1 MKIFSIALTLT
12 ALAAAAPIN
21 AQVPVTRLPSGTIN
35 TSARVDGS
43 WYPVGRDGS
52 GYQIYERQTRDAY
65 GNIVVQRARRNS
77 NGSMTVISTRTVANR
92 NGDDCTYARSTNSVG
107 DIIFGRTNNTV
118 CEDRGSRIDGGW
130 YQVGRGR
137 DNNSIYER
145 RTRDRNGNLVIQ
157 RARRNPNGTFT
168 ILNTRYAN
176 DNDKQWRKAQRQ
188 QEKEY
193 RKEQKE
199 REKEYRKANKGNGHG
214 NGNHRDDDDDRDDDN
229 GYRRNHR

>member
-1 MKIFSIALTLT
+1 
-12 ALAAAAPIN
+12 
-21 AQVPVTRLPSGTIN
+21 
-35 TSARVDGS
+35 
-43 WYPVGRDGS
+43 
-52 GYQIYERQTRDAY
+52 
-65 GNIVVQRARRNS
+65 
-77 NGSMTVISTRTVANR
+77 
-92 NGDDCTYARSTNSVG
+92 
-107 DIIFGRTNNTV
+107 
-118 CEDRGSRIDGGW
+118 
-130 YQVGRGR
+130 
-137 DNNSIYER
+137 
-145 RTRDRNGNLVIQ
+145 NGNLVIQ

-168 ILNTRYAN
+168 ILSTRYAN